1 MSTATRPR
9 IRIVRPFFADLIAPL
24 RTEADVVVEA
34 ERARDSAE
42 LNTLL
47 LDCDAA
53 IVGLSDRIDAAV
65 IAGNARI
72 RLIANLGVG
81 HNNLDLPA
89 LTRAGIAASNT
100 PEVLNES
107 VADYAF
113 ALLLAAARRL
123 GQAERWLRAGQWQAP
138 NRFDDW
144 LGVEVHGAT
153 LGILGMGRIGQA
165 IARRAAGFSMSVLYH
180 NRSRL
185 DTAREHACRARYVDK
200 ATLLRAA
207 DFLMLVLPYTEQNR
221 HAIGASEL
229 ALMKPGSVLVNI
241 ARGGIVDDAALAE
254 ALHARRIAAAALDV
268 FEDEPAPHPRL
279 LMLDNVVLSPHI
291 ASASTPTR
299 RAMAQ
304 LALDNVRA
312 VLGLAPGPPPS
323 VLNPDVLDRAAR
335 KPQGPS
341 DKSILD
347 LSEGAESGTGPNSAT
362 S

>member
-1 MSTATRPR
+1 MNDFPR
-9 IRIVRPFFADLIAPL
+9 IRIIRPFFADLIESL
-24 RTEADVVVEA
+24 RARAEVLVEP
-34 ERARDSAE
+34 ERARSSAE
-42 LNTLL
+42 LNALL
-47 LDCDAA
+47 ADCDAA

-65 IAGNARI
+65 IAGNTRI

-81 HNNLDLPA
+81 YNNLDLAA
-89 LTRAGIAASNT
+89 LSNAGIAASNT

-123 GQAERWLRAGQWQAP
+123 GEAERWLRAGHWQAP

-144 LGVEVHGAT
+144 LGLEVHGAT

-165 IARRAAGFSMSVLYH
+165 IARRAAGFSMPVLYH

-185 DTAREHACRARYVDK
+185 DATLEQACRARYVDK
-200 ATLLRAA
+200 TTLLRKA

-221 HAIGASEL
+221 HSVGAAEI
-229 ALMKPGSVLVNI
+229 ALMKPGAVLVNI

-268 FEDEPAPHPRL
+268 FEGEPALHPRL
-279 LMLDNVVLSPHI
+279 LTLDNVVLSPHI

-323 VLNPDVLDRAAR
+323 VLNPEVLGLRRAQAIA
-335 KPQGPS
+335 QTF
-341 DKSILD
+341 
-347 LSEGAESGTGPNSAT
+347 SGH
-362 S
+362 